1 MSFNRGLDNFYR
13 EIGGRM
19 RSVREALRLTQ
30 AQVAEAAGIDASFY
44 GQIERGANTPSLK
57 TFVDIAY
64 ALKADP
70 ADLLPRRAPG
80 RERLYETTM
89 GKLLAGL
96 DPKRKA
102 LVLGL
107 VKDIVARYKA
117 E

>member
-1 MSFNRGLDNFYR
+1 
-13 EIGGRM
+13 M
-19 RSVREALRLTQ
+19 RSVRAALRITQ

-44 GQIERGANTPSLK
+44 GQIERGVNTPSLK

-80 RERLYETTM
+80 RERLYETAV
-89 GKLLAGL
+89 GNLLAGL
-96 DPKRKA
+96 NPKKKA

-107 VKDIVARYKA
+107 VQDIVNHYRS

>member
-1 MSFNRGLDNFYR
+1 MDSFYG

-19 RSVREALRLTQ
+19 RGVRTALRLTQ

-44 GQIERGANTPSLK
+44 GQIERGVNTPSLK

-64 ALKADP
+64 ALKTDA

-80 RERLYETTM
+80 RERLYEAAV
-89 GKLLAGL
+89 GKLLSGL

-102 LVLGL
+102 MVLGL
-107 VKDIVARYKA
+107 VKDIVARYRA
-117 E
+117 G

>member
-1 MSFNRGLDNFYR
+1 MDTFYG
-13 EIGGRM
+13 EIGRRM
-19 RSVREALRLTQ
+19 RSVREALRMTQ

-44 GQIERGANTPSLK
+44 GQIERGVNTPSLK

-70 ADLLPRRAPG
+70 ADLLPKRAQG
-80 RERLYETTM
+80 RERLYEAAVE
-89 GKLLAGL
+89 KLLSGL

-107 VKDIVARYKA
+107 VKDIVARYKS